1 MKKVLIIGA
10 TGSLAKYVIEA
21 VKPLENIELTLF
33 VRNKNRLSKELSDNC
48 EVIEGN
54 ALNFIDIKKAVKGK
68 DIVYINL
75 DGDLETMTNNIVLGM
90 QEEKVKRIIAIS
102 SIGIYNV
109 PLRPVLVP
117 YRKLADIIEN
127 SGLIY
132 TILRPDWFTNADE
145 IDYETTIK
153 GSPEIGSAISRKSIA
168 DFVSKL
174 INYPNLYINE
184 NLGISKPN

>member
-10 TGSLAKYVIEA
+10 TGSLAKYVVEA

-33 VRNKNRLSKELSDNC
+33 VRNKNRLSKDLSDDC
-48 EVIEGN
+48 EIIEGD
-54 ALNFIDIKKAVKGK
+54 ALNFIDIKNAVKGK

-75 DGDLETMTNNIVLGM
+75 DGDLETMTNNIVLAM
-90 QEEKVKRIIAIS
+90 QEEKVKRIIGIS

-127 SGLIY
+127 SGLNY
-132 TILRPDWFTNADE
+132 TILRPDWFTNVDE
-145 IDYETTIK
+145 VDYETTIK

>member
-1 MKKVLIIGA
+1 MKNVLIIGA
-10 TGSLAKYVIEA
+10 TGSLAKYVVEA

-33 VRNKNRLSKELSDNC
+33 VRNKNRLSKDLSDNC
-48 EVIEGN
+48 EIIEGD
-54 ALNFIDIKKAVKGK
+54 ALNFNDIKNAVKGK

-75 DGDLETMTNNIVLGM
+75 DGDLETMTGNIVQAM
-90 QEEKVKRIIAIS
+90 QEEKVKRIIGIS
-102 SIGIYNV
+102 SIGIYTV

-127 SGLIY
+127 SGLNY
-132 TILRPDWFTNADE
+132 TILRPDWFTNVDE
-145 IDYETTIK
+145 VDYETTIK

>member
-10 TGSLAKYVIEA
+10 TGSLAKYVVEA

-48 EVIEGN
+48 EVVEGD
-54 ALNFIDIKKAVKGK
+54 ALNFIDVKNAVKGK
-68 DIVYINL
+68 DIIYINL
-75 DGDLETMTNNIVLGM
+75 DGDLETMTNNIVKAM

-102 SIGIYNV
+102 SIGIYTV

-127 SGLIY
+127 SDLNY
-132 TILRPDWFTNADE
+132 TILRPEWFTNIDE

-153 GSPEIGSAISRKSIA
+153 GTPEIGSAISRKSIA

-184 NLGISKPN
+184 NLGISKPK

>member
-10 TGSLAKYVIEA
+10 TGSLAKYVVEA

-33 VRNKNRLSKELSDNC
+33 TRNKNRLSKDLSDDC

-54 ALNFIDIKKAVKGK
+54 ALNFIDIKNAVKGK

-75 DGDLETMTNNIVLGM
+75 DGDLETMTNNIVLAM
-90 QEEKVKRIIAIS
+90 QEEKVKRIIGIS
-102 SIGIYNV
+102 SIGIYNI

-127 SGLIY
+127 SGLNY
-132 TILRPDWFTNADE
+132 TILRPDWFTNTDE
-145 IDYETTIK
+145 INYETTIK

>member
-1 MKKVLIIGA
+1 M
-10 TGSLAKYVIEA
+10 
-21 VKPLENIELTLF
+21 
-33 VRNKNRLSKELSDNC
+33 
-48 EVIEGN
+48 
-54 ALNFIDIKKAVKGK
+54 NFIDIKNAVKGK

-75 DGDLETMTNNIVLGM
+75 DGDLETMTNNIVLAM

-127 SGLIY
+127 SGLNY
-132 TILRPDWFTNADE
+132 TILRPDWFTNTDE

>member
-10 TGSLAKYVIEA
+10 TGSLAKYVVEA

-33 VRNKNRLSKELSDNC
+33 VRNKNRLSKDLSDDC
-48 EVIEGN
+48 EIMEGD
-54 ALNFIDIKKAVKGK
+54 ALNFIDIKNAVKGK

-75 DGDLETMTNNIVLGM
+75 DGDLETMTNNIVLAM
-90 QEEKVKRIIAIS
+90 QEEKVKRIIGIS

-127 SGLIY
+127 SGLNY
-132 TILRPDWFTNADE
+132 TILRPDWFTNTDE

>member
-10 TGSLAKYVIEA
+10 TGSLAKYVVEA
-21 VKPLENIELTLF
+21 VKPLDNIELTLF
-33 VRNKNRLSKELSDNC
+33 VRNKNRLSKDLSDDC
-48 EVIEGN
+48 EIMEGD
-54 ALNFIDIKKAVKGK
+54 ALNFIDIKNAVKGK

-75 DGDLETMTNNIVLGM
+75 DGDLEIMTGNIVKAM
-90 QEEKVKRIIAIS
+90 QEEKVKRIIGIS
-102 SIGIYNV
+102 SIGIYTV

-127 SGLIY
+127 SGLKY
-132 TILRPDWFTNADE
+132 TILRPDWFTNVDE
-145 IDYETTIK
+145 IDNETTIK

-174 INYPNLYINE
+174 INYPDLYINE